1 MPEYGSAARLF
12 VVACALAA
20 LGLAAPARVQSA
32 PARAQT
38 APAQP
43 IVKPGPC
50 DGPEFRQFDFW
61 IGDWDV
67 FTPDGQLAGT
77 NKVERI
83 LGGCVIAENWS
94 GSKGTEGKSFN
105 VFSTADKQW
114 HQTWVDSQGTRLE
127 LAGTLGDNGMVL
139 EGDSPVA
146 NGNGL
151 KNRITWQKLPDGRV
165 RQHWQVSADGG
176 EKWTDAFIGLYTA
189 KRNEAATKGMKR

>member
-1 MPEYGSAARLF
+1 MPVYGSVARPI

-20 LGLAAPARVQSA
+20 LGFAVPARAQSA
-32 PARAQT
+32 PAQP

-50 DGPEFRQFDFW
+50 DGSEFRQFDFW
-61 IGDWDV
+61 VGDWDV

-77 NKVERI
+77 NKVERM
-83 LGGCVIAENWS
+83 LGRCVISENWS
-94 GSKGTEGKSFN
+94 GSKGTDGKSFN
-105 VFSTADKQW
+105 VYSAVDQKW
-114 HQTWVDSQGTRLE
+114 HQTWVDSQGTLLE
-127 LAGTLGDNGMVL
+127 LAGTFADGRMVL

-146 NGNGL
+146 NGNPL
-151 KNRITWQKLPDGRV
+151 RNRITWQKLPDGRV

-189 KRNEAATKGMKR
+189 KTKPAATKGIKR